1 MFARSEIKI
10 GRLVRP
16 LSDAGR
22 RALLFVPFALTISM
36 LQYPFSDYKLGGI
49 WTFQVALA
57 MFIVTPLADVM
68 VGQRKFSIGGRDYGW
83 AANAIE
89 YNALLYL
96 WVCLIVL
103 VQVWALHKVGTGSV
117 GPVESAGLTLTV
129 GLMAGVLGIPV
140 AHELMHRQ
148 SRIERAFAEI
158 LMCSVSDPHYSIEH
172 VYGHHRHVATPI
184 DPASARSGESVYAFV
199 LRVLPGEFKSALN
212 IERQRL
218 EKLQLP
224 FFHRRN
230 RMLRYAIEMSAI
242 YLLIGSI
249 YGWRGV
255 AFFAGQGAIAVF
267 LLAAVNYMQ
276 HYGLLRKEI
285 APGVYERVGPQHS
298 WNTAARVSNAAI
310 VNLGI
315 HSDHHLSATRK
326 YHLLRHLDEQRAP
339 VLPSGLPG
347 MFLLAAIPPLWF
359 RTMDPLVAA
368 ARANSELASQQPE
381 PSALSAPDD
390 EDFERLRIAVRSG
403 EISAVPIQVPR
414 DVHKQIVVDRFD
426 QYGGWGMLGSIVVFN
441 LAFAHG
447 GLPMVATALA
457 VTAALMIAIRS
468 FSASI
473 VSDELA
479 LRWAAAQPWS
489 WPTVWQK
496 SRIELRPSAA
506 NSPPCCS
513 PNGDWAG
520 YLAGRVKTEIPFE
533 AAAE

>member
-1 MFARSEIKI
+1 MSGRSEIKI
-10 GRLVRP
+10 RRLLGP
-16 LSDAGR
+16 LGDAGR
-22 RALLFVPFALTISM
+22 RVLLFIPFALTISM

-49 WTFQVALA
+49 WTFQIALA

-83 AANAIE
+83 AADAIE

-117 GPVESAGLTLTV
+117 GAVESVGLAVTV

-148 SRIERAFAEI
+148 SKIERAFAEI

-184 DPASARSGESVYAFV
+184 DPATARSGESIYGFV

-212 IERQRL
+212 IERQRMQ
-218 EKLQLP
+218 KLQLP
-224 FFHRRN
+224 FVHRRN
-230 RMLRYAIEMSAI
+230 RMLRYAVEMTAI
-242 YLLIGSI
+242 YLLVASF

-255 AFFAGQGAIAVF
+255 AFFAGQGAVAVF
-267 LLAAVNYMQ
+267 LLAVVNYVQ

-326 YHLLRHLDEQRAP
+326 YQLLRHMDERQAP
-339 VLPSGLPG
+339 VLPYGLPG
-347 MFLLAAIPPLWF
+347 MFLFAVIPPLWF
-359 RTMDPLVAA
+359 RRMDPLVAA
-368 ARANSELASQQPE
+368 VQASSELASQQPE
-381 PSALSAPDD
+381 PSAKSAPEE
-390 EDFERLRIAVRSG
+390 EDFERLRSAVRLG

-426 QYGGWGMLGSIVVFN
+426 QYGGWGMLGSVVVFN
-441 LAFAHG
+441 VAFAQG
-447 GLPMVATALA
+447 GLPMVAAALA
-457 VTAALMIAIRS
+457 VTAALMLAIRN
-468 FSASI
+468 FSARI
-473 VSDELA
+473 VSDERA
-479 LRWAAAQPWS
+479 LRWATAQPWS
-489 WPTVWQK
+489 WPTVWQSSK
-496 SRIELRPSAA
+496 IELTPAA
-506 NSPPCCS
+506 NNAPPCYS
-513 PNGDWAG
+513 PDGDWAG
-520 YLAGRVKTEIPFE
+520 YLRSRVKTETLVK